1 MIYHF
6 DKLASTNDEAVKP
19 TYAEGDIV
27 WADVQSAGR
36 GQRGHK
42 WESREGENITFS
54 AIFEPT
60 FLPATKQFLLS
71 EVVALA
77 VVDAMRYYGVGAR
90 IKWTNDIYVG
100 DRKLAGILIEHKLS
114 GVNISRTIAGI
125 GLNVNQLEFS
135 ADLPNPVSMRQIT
148 RLELDCREVLERVA
162 EKLMERYEMLR
173 RGEEQQLQADY
184 HELLYRRDAL
194 HWYFLPDGKAFRG
207 TIRGVEPSGALIVEN
222 EKGEQRSYLFKEIEF
237 SVKNITK

>member
-19 TYAEGDIV
+19 SYAEGDIV

-60 FLPATKQFLLS
+60 FLSATKQFLLS

-77 VVDAMRYYGVGAR
+77 VVDALRYYGVGAR

-114 GVNISRTIAGI
+114 GINISRTIAGI

>member
-77 VVDAMRYYGVGAR
+77 VVDALRYYGVGAR

-114 GVNISRTIAGI
+114 GINISRTIAEMMVKVG
-125 GLNVNQLEFS
+125 VN
-135 ADLPNPVSMRQIT
+135 
-148 RLELDCREVLERVA
+148 
-162 EKLMERYEMLR
+162 
-173 RGEEQQLQADY
+173 
-184 HELLYRRDAL
+184 
-194 HWYFLPDGKAFRG
+194 
-207 TIRGVEPSGALIVEN
+207 
-222 EKGEQRSYLFKEIEF
+222 
-237 SVKNITK
+237 